1 MSKRSKAAISSD
13 NQQWLALQYDP
24 HIYGVS
30 LAVNHAISTHQQV
43 LSNSV
48 PRLKLEEWIAIFDC
62 TSGRKVDSGDHP
74 AQLPAYVAEWLAHTD
89 RALPEKLSTLPVSEL
104 AAIEWIARRFWTR
117 NWDDMSGYDAILSAL
132 GVEVAP

>member
-13 NQQWLALQYDP
+13 NQQWLALQYNP
-24 HIYGVS
+24 HIYGIS

-48 PRLKLEEWIAIFDC
+48 PRLKLEEWLAIFDC
-62 TSGRKVDSGDHP
+62 TKGRKVDSGDHP
-74 AQLPAYVAEWLAHTD
+74 AQLPTYVAEGLSHTD

-104 AAIEWIARRFWTR
+104 AAIEWVARRFWVG
-117 NWDDMSGYDAILSAL
+117 NWDGVADYGAIMAAL
-132 GVEVAP
+132 GVELSP